1 MDDKQRLFYSLKE
14 KCVKVWDKYRCSP
27 WEYRAEKI
35 ARVALITSTEDA
47 YILINMFDVF
57 NQAELRGYLT
67 EEEKSAFATCFT
79 PYATLW

>member
-1 MDDKQRLFYSLKE
+1 MDDKQRLFYSLKG
-14 KCVKVWDKYRCSP
+14 KCVKVWDKYRGSP
-27 WEYRAEKI
+27 WEYQAEKI

-47 YILINMFDVF
+47 YILINMFDAF